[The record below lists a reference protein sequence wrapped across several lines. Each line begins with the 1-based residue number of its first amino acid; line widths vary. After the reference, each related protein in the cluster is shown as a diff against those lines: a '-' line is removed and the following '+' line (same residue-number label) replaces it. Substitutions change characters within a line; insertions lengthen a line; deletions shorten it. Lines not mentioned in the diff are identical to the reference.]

1 MNLFYLAH
9 KNLLSRP
16 LSAAL
21 TVVLFALGVGL
32 ITFLFLLNHQL
43 EKQFDRNLAGIDLVV
58 GAKGSPMQLIL
69 SSIYHLDVPTGNIKI
84 ADAGFLMRH
93 PSVAKTIPQAL
104 GDSYRGFR
112 ICGTNHAYVDLY
124 HARLKEGYLWDKDFE
139 VTIGSTVAQEASL
152 KLGDKIVSAH
162 GIAEEGDEHKEHQY
176 TVMGILAPTETVLDQ
191 LVLTSVASVWAMHRH
206 ENTAEKGAELAPDS
220 VRSADDLQREIT
232 TLLVFYKNKSSLTAL
247 NLPRLINQNT
257 PMQAASPVMETARL
271 YQLMGSGFQLFEWL
285 AYLIAIVSAFSVFI
299 ALFNALRAR
308 RYELAVMRV
317 MGASRSKLFRSII
330 IEGLFMALGGT
341 IVGLGLAHFA
351 VHSLS
356 WLFSKT
362 WHYGFT
368 GKLFLPS
375 EFVIVGVALSIGFL
389 AAILP
394 AIQAAKTDISTT
406 LSSSI

>member
-9 KNLLSRP
+9 KNLVSRP
-16 LSAAL
+16 LSAVL

-84 ADAGFLMRH
+84 ADVGFLMRH

-104 GDSYRGFR
+104 GDSYHGFR
-112 ICGTNHAYVDLY
+112 ICGTNHAYLDLY
-124 HARLKEGYLWDKDFE
+124 QARLKEGYLWDKDFE
-139 VTIGSTVAQEASL
+139 VTIGSTVAQQTGL
-152 KLGDKIVSAH
+152 KMGDEFVSSH
-162 GIAEEGDEHKEHQY
+162 GIADEGDEHHEHKY
-176 TVMGILAPTETVLDQ
+176 KVMGILAPTETVLDQ
-191 LVLTSVASVWAMHRH
+191 LVLTSIASVWAIHGH
-206 ENTAEKGAELAPDS
+206 GNTSEQSTEIATDS
-220 VRSADDLQREIT
+220 VRSTDDLQREIT

-271 YQLMGSGFQLFEWL
+271 YQLMGNGFQLFEWL

-330 IEGLFMALGGT
+330 IEGLLMAFGG
-341 IVGLGLAHFA
+341 IVIGLAIAHFA

-362 WHYGFT
+362 WHYNFT

-375 EFVIVGVALSIGFL
+375 ELVIISVALLIGFC
-389 AAILP
+389 AAVLP
-394 AIQAAKTDISTT
+394 AIQAAKTDISKT
-406 LSSSI
+406 LSGR